1 LGGFPDGLVTIGDH
15 QVEIP
20 HGGEEVE
27 VSVALV
33 STTRVVE
40 GVEGA
45 VAVEELGGLVDDEAA
60 EALVENRGGFVEKGL
75 VGGAGKKV
83 VAVPGQAVAV
93 GGVAGERFDE
103 GCLQGGAGIDV
114 GELVAGCGG
123 PEGVRIE
130 GAVGV
135 VPDGV
140 EAAEIFVGG
149 WGEEDDAGGGGAV
162 VGLASEVLEEGVE
175 AVDEGLD
182 SLRAGEGFV
191 VAEGGDDEVR
201 LEVEEVLI
209 EVAEVVGT
217 GLEVDLV
224 GGPGEVADGELVPG
238 EALVKEGFEVALAA
252 FVVEEEVADE
262 GDAGLGLDGEG
273 EGCLDRGCLVGAEGG
288 VEVDVK
294 FGEGGVLRG
303 GWACWRRCFSRL
315 V

>member
-1 LGGFPDGLVTIGDH
+1 M
-15 QVEIP
+15 
-20 HGGEEVE
+20 
-27 VSVALV
+27 
-33 STTRVVE
+33 
-40 GVEGA
+40 
-45 VAVEELGGLVDDEAA
+45 
-60 EALVENRGGFVEKGL
+60 
-75 VGGAGKKV
+75 
-83 VAVPGQAVAV
+83 AVPGQAVAV
-93 GGVAGERFDE
+93 GSVVGEWLGE
-103 GCLQGGAGIDV
+103 GRQQGWSGIDI
-114 GELVAGCGG
+114 GELVAGRGG
-123 PEGVRIE
+123 PEGVRVE

-135 VPDGV
+135 VLTGL
-140 EAAEIFVGG
+140 EAAEVFVGG
-149 WGEEDDAGGGGAV
+149 WGEEDDAGCGGPV
-162 VGLASEVLEEGVE
+162 VGLAPEVLEEGVE
-175 AVDEGLD
+175 AVDEWLD

-238 EALVKEGFEVALAA
+238 EALVEEGFEVALAA

-273 EGCLDRGCLVGAEGG
+273 EGGLDRGCLVGAGG
-288 VEVDVK
+288 FEVDVK

-303 GWACWRRCFSRL
+303 CGLVGGGISR